1 MVAPTRLG
9 LSPKRAN
16 ASRITEGRF
25 GKSRCG
31 YHLSRPTDSPYD
43 RLAGPSREALVDD
56 RLVPVARNIEPLVDQ
71 RLKLRLGEAGLER
84 VEPIDHLAHQV
95 AHLVIVEPRH
105 GSPGNAIAVGVDDED
120 IGIVAG
126 LRDRDRAG
134 MQVLQHAVADADHR
148 HRLGERRR

>member
-71 RLKLRLGEAGLER
+71 RLKLRLGEVARVNAHWFMDPADACGKLEACR
-84 VEPIDHLAHQV
+84 RDHNEVRPHNAMGYNVPIDPHIPSGA
-95 AHLVIVEPRH
+95 ARPR
-105 GSPGNAIAVGVDDED
+105 D
-120 IGIVAG
+120 
-126 LRDRDRAG
+126 
-134 MQVLQHAVADADHR
+134 
-148 HRLGERRR
+148 